1 MTSEYTS
8 YGGHF
13 LRGNGPLATS
23 MVPRG
28 LKQNGKR
35 LGDKF
40 RRSNLE
46 ETGEQDQ
53 DQPNEDEGH

>member
-1 MTSEYTS
+1 
-8 YGGHF
+8 
-13 LRGNGPLATS
+13 

-28 LKQNGKR
+28 LLQNGQW

-40 RRSNLE
+40 RRSNLD

-53 DQPNEDEGH
+53 DQDQPNED

>member
-1 MTSEYTS
+1 
-8 YGGHF
+8 
-13 LRGNGPLATS
+13 

-28 LKQNGKR
+28 LRQNGQR

-40 RRSNLE
+40 RRSNLD
-46 ETGEQDQ
+46 ETGEQGQ